1 MESYFA
7 RTLCDEVNCNSNELM
22 LMINLS
28 NDEKKA
34 THINQAIYYYRR
46 KSLRM
51 SWCFFLFLTYIS
63 ADCCFVI
70 YLYTCSFGT
79 FLNNEFFVVLNKNR
93 EFNNLLC
100 IDSAHG
106 VGQCLS
112 TSAYSILK
120 NSFSDEVFFFF
131 FLRVNYTHRIWNS

>member
-34 THINQAIYYYRR
+34 THINQAFYYYRR

-51 SWCFFLFLTYIS
+51 SWCFFCFLHIS

-70 YLYTCSFGT
+70 YLYTCSFCT
-79 FLNNEFFVVLNKNR
+79 FLNNKFFDVLNKNR
-93 EFNNLLC
+93 ELNNLLC
-100 IDSAHG
+100 IDWAHG
-106 VGQCLS
+106 VGQCLP
-112 TSAYSILK
+112 TSAFSILK
-120 NSFSDEVFFFF
+120 NSFSDEVFSSSF
-131 FLRVNYTHRIWNS
+131 YEWTTHT